1 MNANKSIPYFWFI
14 VIGILIPI
22 LSCVIPDSTKQK
34 GPLRITPHTYQLYIG
49 ELDQKDDALEIPLDH
64 PGLSPYHHTPLP
76 EGLKEDALL
85 TFMTDF
91 PIPGELKNQPLLL
104 FIPTT
109 PYPMEIKVNGFL
121 VFASGVMTSPKRLD
135 KFFGEREFISPKI
148 LDYENLNRLTIQIV
162 PRRLRNQ
169 LPQLFFGGFQDVSSR
184 TIWYSIGHYSLIFGF
199 CLLSFFFCITFTML
213 WVGTG
218 LKNQSQLYFA
228 ITCFFL
234 GSGYLHMF
242 FSTPTMD
249 GVFLW
254 QLSRFSLTAAIISI
268 FFFILDFIGAKSITR
283 KISYNLLA
291 FLFITFLAGMF
302 FSQNNKYEIEK
313 LFTITSRWIIG
324 PGLFVIPILV
334 VVDFFR
340 KKRIESIIVAI
351 SFIAATVAAL
361 RDLHYSQNFK
371 DVDIWCL
378 PIGYMVLEIGI
389 IIVMVLEQKR
399 IFKTIAAQKNRL
411 KIMNQELVT
420 AKEKADNANQAKS
433 QFLATMSHE
442 IRTPM
447 NGVIGMNRLLLD
459 TNLTPE
465 QTDYSRTI
473 KESAESLLTL
483 INDIL
488 DFSKV
493 EAGKLD
499 LEEIDFNIHTMLEN
513 FITTMAFR
521 AGEKQLDLLHQVDPR
536 IPAFVKGDPGR
547 LRQILTNLVENAIKF
562 TPTGEIRVTGTL
574 EKENKKQMVLCF
586 SITDSGIGI
595 PWEKQNL
602 LFKNFTQLDSSD
614 TRKHGGT
621 GLGLAISKQLTKLM
635 GGEIWVDGKKGHG
648 TTFSFTVKLKKS
660 FKQFVRPDSTKISD
674 LKMLVVDDNIISGK
688 MIQHQLRSL
697 SVESDLVPASQA
709 ISTMKNASGEATP
722 FDVAIFDTTLSDMDG
737 ATLARTIKSD
747 PDLNKTALILIT
759 PLGKRGDAKAYKVHG
774 FSAYFTRP
782 IRGSDLYDCL
792 VMLTTQKETA
802 QGKITGLITQHSLSD
817 NRNGK
822 FLLLLVEDNVINQ
835 KVALGILKKM
845 GYRADI
851 ASDGYQAIKTLET
864 SCYDLIFMDC
874 QMAHMDGYEA
884 TKIIRDAKSNV
895 IDHNVPII
903 AMTANAMTGDR
914 KKCLD
919 AGMNDYMSK
928 PIRPEVLS
936 GVLKEWLAPKTTPS
950 IGNLSVLIVDDN
962 PINRKV
968 IKGLCNRLNW
978 QPEEACDGK
987 QALELLRK
995 NNYDLVLM
1003 DCQMPTMD
1011 GYEATRII
1019 RDLTSN
1025 VKNHD
1030 IAIIAVTA
1038 NVSDEN
1044 RIKCF
1049 NSGMNDFLAKPVNL
1063 SMLRKIAIKALNNV
1077 ITEKPL

>member
-1 MNANKSIPYFWFI
+1 MNANKSTQYFWFI
-14 VIGILIPI
+14 VIAILMTI
-22 LSCVIPDSTKQK
+22 LSGCVMPDTPEQK
-34 GPLRITPHTYQLYIG
+34 NQDLRITPRTYLLHIG
-49 ELDQKDDALEIPLDH
+49 ELDQKDNVIPLDQE
-64 PGLSPYHHTPLP
+64 LSPYHHTPLP
-76 EGLKEDALL
+76 EGLQEDALL

-91 PIPGELKNQPLLL
+91 SIPGELKNQPLLL
-104 FIPTT
+104 FIPTI
-109 PYPMEIKVNGFL
+109 PYPMEIKINGFL

-135 KFFGEREFISPKI
+135 KYFGEREFISPKI
-148 LDYENLNRLTIQIV
+148 LDYENQNRLTIQIV
-162 PRRLRNQ
+162 PRRLRIQ
-169 LPQLFFGGFQDVSSR
+169 LPQFFLGGFKDVSSR
-184 TIWYSIGHYSLIFGF
+184 TIWYSLGHYSLIFGF
-199 CLLSFFFCITFTML
+199 CLLSFFFCITFTLL
-213 WVGTG
+213 WAGTG
-218 LKNQSQLYFA
+218 LKNQSQVYFA

-242 FSTPTMD
+242 FSTPAMD

-254 QLSRFSLTAAIISI
+254 QLSRFSLSAAIISI

-283 KISYNLLA
+283 KISYNLLG
-291 FLFITFLAGMF
+291 FLLITFLAIMF

-324 PGLFVIPILV
+324 PGLLVIPVLV
-334 VVDFFR
+334 VADFFK
-340 KKRIESIIVAI
+340 KKRIESIIVAV
-351 SFIAATVAAL
+351 SFMATAVAAI

-371 DVDIWCL
+371 DVDIWYL

-399 IFKTIAAQKNRL
+399 LFKTIAAQRNRVE
-411 KIMNQELVT
+411 IMNQELMT

-465 QTDYSRTI
+465 QTEYSRTI

-483 INDIL
+483 INGIL

-521 AGEKQLDLLHQVDPR
+521 AEEKQLELIHQVDPR

-562 TPTGEIRVTGTL
+562 TPTGEIRVRGAL
-574 EKENKKQMVLCF
+574 EKENETQLVLTF

-595 PWEKQNL
+595 PLEKQNL

-614 TRKHGGT
+614 TRKYGGT
-621 GLGLAISKQLTKLM
+621 GLGLAISKQLTELM
-635 GGEIWVDGKKGHG
+635 GGKIWVKGKKNHG
-648 TTFSFTVKLKKS
+648 TTFSFTVQLKKS
-660 FKQFVRPDSTKISD
+660 FKQFLGSDSTKISD
-674 LKMLVVDDNIISGK
+674 LKVLVIDENEISGK
-688 MIQHQLRSL
+688 MIQRQLHSL
-697 SVESDLVPASQA
+697 AVESDLAPASQA
-709 ISTMKNASGEATP
+709 ISAMKKAHGKAIP
-722 FDVAIFDTTLSDMDG
+722 YQIAIFDSTLSDMEG
-737 ATLARTIKSD
+737 ATLARTLKSD
-747 PDLNKTALILIT
+747 PDLDKTALVLIT
-759 PLGKRGDAKAYKVHG
+759 PLGKRGDANIYKALG
-774 FSAYFTRP
+774 FSAYFTKP

-802 QGKITGLITQHSLSD
+802 QEKITDLITQHSLSD

-851 ASDGYQAIKTLET
+851 ASDGYQAIKILET

-884 TKIIRDAKSNV
+884 TKIIRDAKSNI

-914 KKCLD
+914 QKCLD
-919 AGMNDYMSK
+919 AGMTDYMSK

-936 GVLKEWLAPKTTPS
+936 GVLKKWLAPTPPS
-950 IGNLSVLIVDDN
+950 IDNLSVLIVDDN

-978 QPEEACDGK
+978 QPREACDGK

-995 NNYDLVLM
+995 NDYDLVLM
-1003 DCQMPTMD
+1003 DCQMPIMD
-1011 GYEATRII
+1011 GYEITRTI
-1019 RDLTSN
+1019 RNLTSD

-1030 IAIIAVTA
+1030 ISIIAVTA
-1038 NVSDEN
+1038 NVSDKN
-1044 RIKCF
+1044 RLKCI
-1049 NSGMNDFLAKPVNL
+1049 NSGMNDFLPKPVKL
-1063 SMLRKIAIKALNNV
+1063 PMLKEIAIKTLNNV
-1077 ITEKPL
+1077 TTDESL